1 MTMIIEKL
9 NCKIKDM
16 RKLFQREELAKN
28 IAQQQVID
36 RKYHELVIQ
45 VHLFLDTVSYT
56 RMQLKFQ
63 FPETV
68 SNKMDLLLQKLRMTV
83 EGGYADQ
90 ESLSEC
96 DKMFKEI
103 QADIKKEWKL
113 HYSVITAAVI
123 GTLKV
128 IKGIDKDRVERCLE
142 DIKAAEQWQVDKKI
156 FIDLASALERSDVLI
171 QDLNM
176 DQEIIAFLKK
186 MNLGKATVSDLNE
199 KVLSWIQ
206 KEALSD
212 RIKIS
217 FTGK

>member
-28 IAQQQVID
+28 AAQQLVID

-83 EGGYADQ
+83 ESGYADQ

-96 DKMFKEI
+96 DKLFKEI

-113 HYSVITAAVI
+113 HYSAITAAVL

-142 DIKAAEQWQVDKKI
+142 DIKAAEQWQADKKI